1 MLKYLLCRISLGYA
15 GLDCTNEDSKVYEAR
30 GMRGKRFKQAVLG
43 IFFFSKKR
51 DFLNNQY
58 WKCR

>member
-43 IFFFSKKR
+43 IFFFLKERFS
-51 DFLNNQY
+51 
-58 WKCR
+58 